1 MKTKLVIFGV
11 TGDLSGRYLLPALG
25 RIVGTGE
32 FDDLSI
38 IGVSRRDVDARAV
51 LGDYF
56 GQLHEVTSL
65 FTMDMTAASEFER
78 LREYIDLQSDE
89 QLLFYLSVPPDA
101 SGAIIENLGKAG
113 LNGGNVKL
121 LMEKPFGTDLES
133 ARETI
138 GHVANYFDESHVY
151 RIDHYLAKEMAQNI
165 LTLRGRNA
173 LFAHVW
179 NKEAIERIEVIALE
193 SIDIEGR
200 AHFYEQAG
208 ALRDVLQGHLM
219 QLLSLVLL
227 PIPED
232 LDWGKLSDCRQIAL
246 DYVRPADPT
255 HSVRAQYN
263 GYREEV
269 NNPESTTETFI
280 SILLESDDPNWQ
292 GVPLALTTG
301 KALDRKKTEIRVHLR
316 KTNEAQSNFVIFRI
330 YPNEGIEIDLVT
342 KKPGYERELEDQ
354 ALTFMYTEG
363 TRLPN
368 AYEQVIVDAIRS
380 QKSLFASGAEVL
392 RAWEIVAPLQQAWAQ
407 HSDDLRFYDRGS
419 KAKSILE

>member
-11 TGDLSGRYLLPALG
+11 TGDLSGRYLLPALA

-32 FDDLSI
+32 FEDLSI
-38 IGVSRRDVDARAV
+38 VGVSRRDVELRDV
-51 LGDYF
+51 LGDHF
-56 GQLHEVTSL
+56 GSLHEVTSL
-65 FTMDMTAASEFER
+65 FTMDMAAASEFER
-78 LREYIDLQSDE
+78 LREYIALRPDE

-113 LNGGNVKL
+113 LNGDNVKL

-179 NKEAIERIEVIALE
+179 NKESIERIEVIALE

-232 LDWGKLSDCRQIAL
+232 LDWTKLSDCRQIAL
-246 DYVRPADPT
+246 DYVQPADPAK
-255 HSVRAQYN
+255 SVRAQYN

-269 NNPESTTETFI
+269 DNHQSTTETFI
-280 SILLESDDPNWQ
+280 SILLESTDPNWQ

-330 YPNEGIEIDLVT
+330 YPNEGVEIDLVT

-354 ALTFMYTEG
+354 ALTFMYSEG

-407 HSDDLRFYDRGS
+407 GSDDLRFYDRGS